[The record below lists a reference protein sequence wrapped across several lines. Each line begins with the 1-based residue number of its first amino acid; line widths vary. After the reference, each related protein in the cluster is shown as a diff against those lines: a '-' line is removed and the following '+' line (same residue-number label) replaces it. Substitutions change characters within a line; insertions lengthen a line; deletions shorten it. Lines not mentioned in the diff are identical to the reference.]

1 MTITEEEKIRRRKM
15 IEKNENMVGAGFGE
29 AIDNRLVNMKER
41 EQYINGEI
49 TFDEYSK
56 FPFRILSQKS
66 LEFLEKLSP

>member
-1 MTITEEEKIRRRKM
+1 MTITEKEKIRRRKM
-15 IEKNENMVGAGFGE
+15 IEKNENMVGAGFGK

-56 FPFRILSQKS
+56 AIYKFIESI
-66 LEFLEKLSP
+66 

>member
-29 AIDNRLVNMKER
+29 VIDNRLVNMKER

-56 FPFRILSQKS
+56 AIYRFIESI
-66 LEFLEKLSP
+66 

>member
-49 TFDEYSK
+49 SFDEYSK
-56 FPFRILSQKS
+56 AIYRFIESI
-66 LEFLEKLSP
+66 